1 MDRAEVGGD
10 FLFEVAGQVAQRFA
24 GFDGGA
30 HKADAFGFAAFKAC
44 DGKRYGK
51 ECLAGTCGALCKND
65 VVFFDCLDQFRLSGS
80 LCGDADAEPVPEDGA
95 IGNGLGDVCF
105 FGPEHAFELVRVQ
118 DFTIACRNFQLV
130 EDCKHA

>member
-1 MDRAEVGGD
+1 MDRAKVRGY
-10 FLFEVAGQVAQRFA
+10 FLFEVTGQVAKRFA
-24 GFDGGA
+24 RFDGGA

-80 LCGDADAEPVPEDGA
+80 LCGDADAEPVPKDGA
-95 IGNGLGDVCF
+95 VGNEFGVACFGSFLGT
-105 FGPEHAFELVRVQ
+105 EHAVELGGV
-118 DFTIACRNFQLV
+118 
-130 EDCKHA
+130 